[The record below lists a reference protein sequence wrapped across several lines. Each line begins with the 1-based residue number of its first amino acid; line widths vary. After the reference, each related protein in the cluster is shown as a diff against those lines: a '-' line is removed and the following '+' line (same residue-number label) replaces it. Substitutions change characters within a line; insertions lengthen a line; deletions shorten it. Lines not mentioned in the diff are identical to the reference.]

1 MSVAIFG
8 HDGISIND
16 ILPDLVSQVL
26 ELIFIFTQ
34 HNTTQHTRT
43 HQVEK
48 ISHTHTHTCVE
59 SMLCSRG
66 RSSSVSESAE
76 DARIGVASA
85 SHLHLIFLLIILLLA
100 PTLHEEITNRRC
112 DQIL

>member
-16 ILPDLVSQVL
+16 ILPDLSQVL

-48 ISHTHTHTCVE
+48 ISHTHTHTH
-59 SMLCSRG
+59 LCGKYVVFKG

-85 SHLHLIFLLIILLLA
+85 SHLHLIFLFIILLLA